1 MASHIIGNRNS
12 TPDASNSTLR
22 PPSSARNLGSHQLRA
37 SADMSGFPSPL
48 SSRSM
53 RPSSEVFY
61 NQQSHNQNNNE
72 DALDRAGQQWLSDID
87 QYETTLEEMAAA
99 TLDQDFKDELSA
111 IEQWFRVLSEAERT
125 AALYALLQQ
134 TTQVQIRFF
143 IQVLQ
148 QMAKSHPMS
157 GLLSPANF
165 GEKGKSNSL
174 RAYLDR
180 WLINSADAMSNR
192 LNDAMSKLNVDS
204 SRNSLGRPPPSPGAK
219 RNSGLDSSTIN
230 AMFPDAAAAIAR
242 KKAEF
247 TQQTGNAP
255 PSNRNSAVFG
265 DRTSFVAP
273 TISAPDNNESLGQ
286 PPSSPW
292 TQRGGSD
299 QPPIARPKSSSG
311 QQPMGQ
317 FSQPSASSGLRSPL
331 PTTQTAT
338 IPAPDIEAPL
348 LSPYNVGNASWASMT
363 NTPMTATF
371 GGQQQQQPQQQ
382 ADMVANATAMKLAAL
397 STVNNRIALDDA
409 RKYRRARS
417 NDGQGKNTNAGNNQN
432 MSQGLTSP
440 GLPGPNVVSGQ
451 FLNPQQLAA
460 LQAQQQAAMAG
471 RRSRPTSPGIAM
483 QGGAL
488 GPMGFTSPQN
498 NGFLTA
504 YDPNNA
510 LLGNGLGA
518 LGIGQFGLGGHE
530 GYLSDHSEVTRGRSP
545 RGRRGSSKPP
555 EDPTDPTLLK
565 DIPSWLRSL
574 RLHKYT
580 DHLKDLKWTELVE
593 LDDKALEERGVNA
606 LGARNKMLKV
616 RFLMAIGSE
625 QKLTVS

>member
-12 TPDASNSTLR
+12 TPDASKSTLR
-22 PPSSARNLGSHQLRA
+22 PPSSSRNLGSHQLRA

-48 SSRSM
+48 SSRSI
-53 RPSSEVFY
+53 RPSSEVYF
-61 NQQSHNQNNNE
+61 NQQSQASNNAE
-72 DALDRAGQQWLSDID
+72 DPLDRAAQQWLADID

-165 GEKGKSNSL
+165 GEK
-174 RAYLDR
+174 
-180 WLINSADAMSNR
+180 DAMSNR

-230 AMFPDAAAAIAR
+230 AMFPDAAAAIAK

-273 TISAPDNNESLGQ
+273 TISAPDNGTDNLGQ
-286 PPSSPW
+286 PPVSPW
-292 TQRGGSD
+292 AQRGPEN
-299 QPPIARPKSSSG
+299 QPPIARPKSSAG

-317 FSQPSASSGLRSPL
+317 FSQTSSGLRSPL
-331 PTTQTAT
+331 PQTAT
-338 IPAPDIEAPL
+338 IPAPEIDAPL

-371 GGQQQQQPQQQ
+371 AQQQQHQQHQNSQ

-417 NDGQGKNTNAGNNQN
+417 NDGQGKNANVNINQN
-432 MSQGLTSP
+432 MPPGGLASP
-440 GLPGPNVVSGQ
+440 GLPGPSHLVAGQ
-451 FLNPQQLAA
+451 LLNAQQLAA

-483 QGGAL
+483 QGGSL

-498 NGFLTA
+498 NGFLAA
-504 YDPNNA
+504 YDPNNP
-510 LLGNGLGA
+510 LMGGNGLGA
-518 LGIGQFGLGGHE
+518 LSIGQFGLGGHE

-555 EDPTDPTLLK
+555 EDPTDPNLLK

-580 DHLKDLKWTELVE
+580 EHLKDLKWTELVE

-616 RFLMAIGSE
+616 FE
-625 QKLTVS
+625 QVREAKTDGKLDNIA

>member
-12 TPDASNSTLR
+12 TPDASKSSLR
-22 PPSSARNLGSHQLRA
+22 PPSSSRNLGGSHQLRA

-48 SSRSM
+48 SSRSI

-61 NQQSHNQNNNE
+61 NQQSQNQGNND
-72 DALDRAGQQWLSDID
+72 DALDRAAQQWIADID

-157 GLLSPANF
+157 GVLSPANF
-165 GEKGKSNSL
+165 GEK
-174 RAYLDR
+174 DP
-180 WLINSADAMSNR
+180 MSNR
-192 LNDAMSKLNVDS
+192 LNDAMAKLNVDS

-230 AMFPDAAAAIAR
+230 AMFPDAAAAIAK

-255 PSNRNSAVFG
+255 TSNRNSAVFG
-265 DRTSFVAP
+265 GDRTSLVTP
-273 TISAPDNNESLGQ
+273 TISAPDNNDNLGQ

-292 TQRGGSD
+292 AQRAPET

-311 QQPMGQ
+311 QQQPMGQ
-317 FSQPSASSGLRSPL
+317 FSQPSSSLRSPRPSHISTGHDL
-331 PTTQTAT
+331 STDP
-338 IPAPDIEAPL
+338 PL
-348 LSPYNVGNASWASMT
+348 LSPYNLGNASWASMS
-363 NTPMTATF
+363 NTPMAPTF
-371 GGQQQQQPQQQ
+371 NTQQSAASQ

-417 NDGQGKNTNAGNNQN
+417 NDGHGKNSNAGQV
-432 MSQGLTSP
+432 LSP
-440 GLPGPNVVSGQ
+440 GLPQTNIPGANLVMVNDAGQ
-451 FLNPQQLAA
+451 VLNAQQIAA

-471 RRSRPTSPGIAM
+471 RRSRPNSPGLAM
-483 QGGAL
+483 QGGSL
-488 GPMGFTSPQN
+488 GPVGFTSPQN
-498 NGFLTA
+498 NGFLAA
-504 YDPNNA
+504 YDPNSNP
-510 LLGNGLGA
+510 LLSNGLGA
-518 LGIGQFGLGGHE
+518 IGLGQFGLGGHE

-555 EDPTDPTLLK
+555 EDPTDPNLLK
-565 DIPSWLRSL
+565 DIPAWLRSL

-580 DHLKDLKWTELVE
+580 DNLKDLKWTDLVE
-593 LDDKALEERGVNA
+593 LDDKGLEERGVNA

-616 RFLMAIGSE
+616 FE
-625 QKLTVS
+625 QVREAKAEGKLDNAV

>member
-12 TPDASNSTLR
+12 TPDASNSTLH

-53 RPSSEVFY
+53 RPSSEVYY
-61 NQQSHNQNNNE
+61 NQQSQNQNNNE
-72 DALDRAGQQWLSDID
+72 DAIDRAAQQWLSDID

-148 QMAKSHPMS
+148 QMSKSHPMS

-165 GEKGKSNSL
+165 GEKGRFSHCVL
-174 RAYLDR
+174 FCVRRLT
-180 WLINSADAMSNR
+180 IEDAMSNR

-204 SRNSLGRPPPSPGAK
+204 SRHSLGRPPPSPGAK

-273 TISAPDNNESLGQ
+273 TISAPDNSAESLGQ

-292 TQRGGSD
+292 AQRGSE

-371 GGQQQQQPQQQ
+371 GQQQQQQQQQPQQQ

-417 NDGQGKNTNAGNNQN
+417 NDGQGKNSNANTNNSQN
-432 MSQGLTSP
+432 VSQGLTSP
-440 GLPGPNVVSGQ
+440 GLPGTNLVSGQ
-451 FLNPQQLAA
+451 FLNTQQLAA
-460 LQAQQQAAMAG
+460 LQAQQQAAVAG
-471 RRSRPTSPGIAM
+471 RRSRPASPGIAM

-488 GPMGFTSPQN
+488 GGMGFTSPQN

-504 YDPNNA
+504 YDPNNP
-510 LLGNGLGA
+510 LMGNGLGS

-555 EDPTDPTLLK
+555 EDPTDPNLLK
-565 DIPSWLRSL
+565 DIPAWLRSL

-580 DHLKDLKWTELVE
+580 DNLKDLKWTELVE
-593 LDDKALEERGVNA
+593 LNDKALEDRGVNA

-616 RFLMAIGSE
+616 SDC
-625 QKLTVS
+625 VSIEDES

>member
-12 TPDASNSTLR
+12 TPEAAPNSTLR

-53 RPSSEVFY
+53 RPSSEVFF
-61 NQQSHNQNNNE
+61 NQQSQGQNSTE
-72 DALDRAGQQWLSDID
+72 DALDRAAQQWLADID

-148 QMAKSHPMS
+148 QMSQSHPMS
-157 GLLSPANF
+157 GLLSLPTLV
-165 GEKGKSNSL
+165 KKVWKT
-174 RAYLDR
+174 DH
-180 WLINSADAMSNR
+180 AMSSR
-192 LNDAMSKLNVDS
+192 LSDAMSKLNMDT
-204 SRNSLGRPPPSPGAK
+204 SRSSLGRPPPSPGAK

-230 AMFPDAAAAIAR
+230 AMFPDAAAAIAK

-265 DRTSFVAP
+265 DRG
-273 TISAPDNNESLGQ
+273 SLGQ
-286 PPSSPW
+286 PPASPW
-292 TQRGGSD
+292 AQRGGLSD
-299 QPPIARPKSSSG
+299 TQPPIARPKSSSG
-311 QQPMGQ
+311 HQPMGQ
-317 FSQPSASSGLRSPL
+317 FSQPSVSSGMRSPL
-331 PTTQTAT
+331 PQTAT
-338 IPAPDIEAPL
+338 IPAPDIEPPL
-348 LSPYNVGNASWASMT
+348 LSPYNVGNHSWASMT

-371 GGQQQQQPQQQ
+371 GQQNQQNQGSQ

-417 NDGQGKNTNAGNNQN
+417 NDGQGKNSAANPAI
-432 MSQGLTSP
+432 SQGLSSP
-440 GLPGPNVVSGQ
+440 GLHGSMGQ
-451 FLNPQQLAA
+451 QLLNAQQLAA

-471 RRSRPTSPGIAM
+471 RRSRPTTTASWP
-483 QGGAL
+483 
-488 GPMGFTSPQN
+488 PMTLN
-498 NGFLTA
+498 NPLM
-504 YDPNNA
+504 
-510 LLGNGLGA
+510 GNGLGS
-518 LGIGQFGLGGHE
+518 LGIGQFGLGGE

-555 EDPTDPTLLK
+555 EDPTDPALLK

-580 DHLKDLKWTELVE
+580 DNLKDLKWTELVE
-593 LDDKALEERGVNA
+593 LDDKALEDRGVNA

-616 RFLMAIGSE
+616 FDQVRDARADG
-625 QKLTVS
+625 KLENV

>member
-12 TPDASNSTLR
+12 TPDASKSTLR
-22 PPSSARNLGSHQLRA
+22 PPSSSRNLGSHQLRA

-48 SSRSM
+48 SSRSI
-53 RPSSEVFY
+53 RPASEVYF
-61 NQQSHNQNNNE
+61 NQQSQASNNAE
-72 DALDRAGQQWLSDID
+72 DPLDRAAQQWLADID

-165 GEKGKSNSL
+165 GEK
-174 RAYLDR
+174 
-180 WLINSADAMSNR
+180 DAMSNR

-230 AMFPDAAAAIAR
+230 AMFPDAAAAIAK

-273 TISAPDNNESLGQ
+273 TISAPDNNTDNLGQ
-286 PPSSPW
+286 PPVSPW
-292 TQRGGSD
+292 AQRGPDS

-311 QQPMGQ
+311 HQPMGQ
-317 FSQPSASSGLRSPL
+317 FSQASSGLRSPL
-331 PTTQTAT
+331 PQTAT
-338 IPAPDIEAPL
+338 IPAPEIEAPL

-371 GGQQQQQPQQQ
+371 AQQQQQQNSQ

-417 NDGQGKNTNAGNNQN
+417 NDGQGKNANANNNTNQN
-432 MSQGLTSP
+432 MPQGGLASP
-440 GLPGPNVVSGQ
+440 GLPGPNHLVAGQ
-451 FLNPQQLAA
+451 LLNAQQLAA

-498 NGFLTA
+498 NGFLAA
-504 YDPNNA
+504 YDPNNP
-510 LLGNGLGA
+510 LMGNGLGA
-518 LGIGQFGLGGHE
+518 LGIGQFSLGGHE

-555 EDPTDPTLLK
+555 EDPTDPALLK

-580 DHLKDLKWTELVE
+580 ENLKDLKWTELVE
-593 LDDKALEERGVNA
+593 LNDKALEERGVNA

-616 RFLMAIGSE
+616 FE
-625 QKLTVS
+625 QVREAKSDGKLDNII